1 VLSKWDDAQAAK
13 CDGDLLA
20 LRVYTSRLI
29 GSDQDLVLHG
39 GGNTSVKAPFRDI
52 FGNDIPALYVK
63 GSGWDLA
70 SIEKEGFAPVRM
82 DTMLQVPKLPS
93 LTDTELVMVQ
103 KQACLSPSAPAPSI
117 ESMLHAMIPYTF
129 VDHSHSDSV
138 CLLTN
143 TPEAKQFIAEV
154 YGPKALVVDYCIPG
168 FVLAKTVAGMVAG
181 ADWSQIEVIIL
192 LNHGIFTWGND
203 AKTSYETM
211 ITMVNK
217 AEDFMKKKQAYF
229 ETLENGSAE
238 RPKLDTKGLAEL
250 RREVSKAAGVP
261 MVMKSN
267 NSYEAEMYSNLPDL
281 EKVSQVGTL
290 TPDHIIQTKR
300 TPAIVNDIAPGCG
313 AISKDVG
320 KFVTEYTGYFDR
332 NKKPE
337 HKMLDP
343 APRWILLPGKG
354 WATAG
359 IGVKQTIIN
368 DDIARHTARAI
379 QWAGK
384 LSCYCCLGEK
394 DLFDVEYWE
403 LEQAKLR
410 KGGAR
415 KEFDGKIVCVSGA
428 ASGIG
433 KACAKAFLDAGAC
446 VLGLDINPD
455 VATTF
460 KSPAFMGIPTDLCDT
475 EAMTRAL
482 EQCVHCY
489 GGIDVLVLNAGIVP
503 KSALIEDLDPAV
515 WDRSMNINLSASQRL
530 MTAAIPYL
538 KLGVDPCMII
548 VGTKNAPAPGKS
560 MAAYSCAKAALTQLG
575 RIAALE
581 LAPHGV
587 RVNTV
592 HPDAV
597 FDTGIWTQEVLETRS
612 KAYGLTVD
620 EYKRRNLLKAEI
632 TSHDV
637 AGVVKAMAGP
647 TFFKVTG
654 AQVPVNGGDERTI

>member
-1 VLSKWDDAQAAK
+1 
-13 CDGDLLA
+13 
-20 LRVYTSRLI
+20 
-29 GSDQDLVLHG
+29 
-39 GGNTSVKAPFRDI
+39 
-52 FGNDIPALYVK
+52 
-63 GSGWDLA
+63 
-70 SIEKEGFAPVRM
+70 M
-82 DTMLQVPKLPS
+82 
-93 LTDTELVMVQ
+93 MVQ
-103 KQACLSPSAPAPSI
+103 
-117 ESMLHAMIPYTF
+117 
-129 VDHSHSDSV
+129 
-138 CLLTN
+138 
-143 TPEAKQFIAEV
+143 
-154 YGPKALVVDYCIPG
+154 
-168 FVLAKTVAGMVAG
+168 G
-181 ADWSQIEVIIL
+181 ADWNKIDTIIL

-203 AKTSYETM
+203 AKTSYENM
-211 ITMVNK
+211 IKMVNK
-217 AEDFMKKKQAYF
+217 AEDFMKAKNAYF
-229 ETLENGSAE
+229 ETLENGSPE
-238 RPKLDTKGLAEL
+238 RPKFDTKGLAEL

-261 MVMKSN
+261 MVMRAN
-267 NSYEAEMYSNLPDL
+267 NSWEAEAYSNLPDL
-281 EKVSQVGTL
+281 AKISQLGTL

-300 TPAIVNDIAPGCG
+300 TPAIVSDVAAGSTCIPC
-313 AISKDVG
+313 DVG
-320 KFVTEYTGYFDR
+320 KFVTEYTEYFNR
-332 NKKPE
+332 NKQPE

-384 LSCYCCLGEK
+384 LSCYCCLPEK

-415 KEFDGKIVCVSGA
+415 KDFDGKIVCVSGA

-455 VATTF
+455 VAGVF
-460 KSPAFMGIPTDLCDT
+460 KSPAFMGIPCDLCDND
-475 EAMTRAL
+475 AVVAAL
-482 EQCVHCY
+482 DQCVHRF

-503 KSALIEDLDPAV
+503 KSALVEDLDPAI
-515 WDRSMNINLSASQRL
+515 WDKSMNINLTASQRL
-530 MTAAIPYL
+530 MTASIPFL
-538 KLGVDPCMII
+538 KLGVDPCVVI

-597 FDTGIWTQEVLETRS
+597 FDTGIWTKDVLETRAA
-612 KAYGLTVD
+612 AYGLTVD
-620 EYKRRNLLKAEI
+620 QYKRRNLLKAEI

-637 AGVVKAMAGP
+637 AGVVRVMAGP
-647 TFFKVTG
+647 TFRTVTG

>member
-1 VLSKWDDAQAAK
+1 MMRS
-13 CDGDLLA
+13 G
-20 LRVYTSRLI
+20 
-29 GSDQDLVLHG
+29 GDQDLVLHG
-39 GGNTSVKAPFRDI
+39 GGNTSVKAPFKDI

-70 SIEKEGFAPVRM
+70 SIEKEGFAPVRL
-82 DTMLQVPKLPS
+82 DTMLEVPKLPS
-93 LTDTELVMVQ
+93 LSDTELVMVQ
-103 KQACLSPSAPAPSI
+103 KQACLVPNAPAPSI
-117 ESMLHAMIPYTF
+117 ESMLHALIPYTF

-143 TPEAKQFIAEV
+143 TPDAKQIIAEV
-154 YGPKALVVDYCIPG
+154 YGPNALVVDYCIPG
-168 FVLAKTVAGMVAG
+168 FVLAKKVSEMVQG
-181 ADWSQIEVIIL
+181 ADWSKIEVIIL

-203 AKTSYETM
+203 AKTSYENM
-211 ITMVNK
+211 IKMVNK
-217 AEDFMKKKQAYF
+217 AEDYMKQKQAYF
-229 ETLENGSAE
+229 ESLGNGSAE
-238 RPKLDTKGLAEL
+238 RPQLDTKGLAEL
-250 RREVSKAAGVP
+250 RKEVSKAAGVP

-267 NSYEAEMYSNLPDL
+267 NSYEAEVYSKLPNL
-281 EKVSQVGTL
+281 EEVSQKGTL

-300 TPAIVNDIAPGCG
+300 TPAIVKDIEAGSAAIPQDIA
-313 AISKDVG
+313 
-320 KFVTEYTGYFDR
+320 KFVSDYKQYFDR
-332 NKKPE
+332 NKTPE

-384 LSCYCCLGEK
+384 LSCYCCLSEK

-415 KEFDGKIVCVSGA
+415 KDFDGKIVCVSGA

-433 KACAKAFLDAGAC
+433 KACAKAFLDGGAC

-455 VATTF
+455 VTTVF
-460 KSPAFMGIPTDLCDT
+460 KNPGYIGVAVDLCDND
-475 EAMTRAL
+475 AVVRAV
-482 EQCVHCY
+482 EQCVHCF

-503 KSALIEDLDPAV
+503 KSALIEDLDPAI
-515 WDRSMNINLSASQRL
+515 WDKSMNINLTASQRL
-530 MTAAIPYL
+530 MTACVPYL
-538 KLGVDPCMII
+538 KLGVDPCIVI

-597 FDTGIWTQEVLETRS
+597 FDTGIWTQEVRKQTRARNAQPLAPNPQTPSRDRNPGARDALQLPPPIPQPPTPRRETLKSQPRCS
-612 KAYGLTVD
+612 
-620 EYKRRNLLKAEI
+620 RRAPR
-632 TSHDV
+632 
-637 AGVVKAMAGP
+637 P
-647 TFFKVTG
+647 T
-654 AQVPVNGGDERTI
+654 A

>member
-1 VLSKWDDAQAAK
+1 
-13 CDGDLLA
+13 
-20 LRVYTSRLI
+20 
-29 GSDQDLVLHG
+29 
-39 GGNTSVKAPFRDI
+39 
-52 FGNDIPALYVK
+52 
-63 GSGWDLA
+63 
-70 SIEKEGFAPVRM
+70 M
-82 DTMLQVPKLPS
+82 DTMLEVPTLPS
-93 LTDTELVMVQ
+93 LSDTQLVMVQ
-103 KQACLSPSAPAPSI
+103 KQACLAPNAPAPSI

-129 VDHSHSDSV
+129 VDHTHSDAV

-143 TPEAKQFIAEV
+143 TPDAKKFIAEV

-168 FVLAKTVAGMVAG
+168 FVLAKTVGEMVAG
-181 ADWSQIEVIIL
+181 ADWSNIEVIIL

-203 AKTSYETM
+203 ARTSYEAM
-211 ITMVNK
+211 IAMVKK
-217 AEDFMKKKQAYF
+217 AEDFMKSKQAYF
-229 ETLENGSAE
+229 ETLENGSAD
-238 RPKLDTKGLAEL
+238 RPKLDPVGLAEL
-250 RREVSKAAGVP
+250 RKEVSKAAGVP

-267 NSYEAEMYSNLPDL
+267 NSYEAEVYASRPDL
-281 EKVSQVGTL
+281 DKVSQVGTL

-300 TPAIVNDIAPGCG
+300 TPAIVRDVARGSEV
-313 AISKDVG
+313 ISKDVG
-320 KFVTEYTGYFDR
+320 KFVDDYKAYFDR
-332 NKKPE
+332 NKQPE

-359 IGVKQTIIN
+359 IGVKQTRIN

-379 QWAGK
+379 QWACK
-384 LSCYCCLGEK
+384 LCSYDCLSEK
-394 DLFDVEYWE
+394 HLFDVEYWE

-410 KGGAR
+410 TGGGR
-415 KEFDGKIVCVSGA
+415 KDFDGKIVCVSGA

-455 VATTF
+455 VAPVF
-460 KSPAFMGIPTDLCDT
+460 KTPAFLGLPTDLCDNDAVVKAIET
-475 EAMTRAL
+475 CA
-482 EQCVHCY
+482 HCF

-515 WDRSMNINLSASQRL
+515 WDKSMNINLTASQRL
-530 MTAAIPYL
+530 MTACIPYL
-538 KLGVDPCMII
+538 KLGVDPCMVI

-560 MAAYSCAKAALTQLG
+560 MAAYSCAKAALTHLG

-597 FDTGIWTQEVLETRS
+597 FDTGIWTQEVLETRA

-620 EYKRRNLLKAEI
+620 QYKRRNLLKAEI

-637 AGVVKAMAGP
+637 AGVVRAMAGP